1 MINSQAK
8 GKRYELKI
16 AKYINK
22 ILGTFLRR
30 TPLSG
35 GMELKGDI
43 LEINPESPI
52 YPYHIECKNHKALHI
67 PKWWD
72 QTIRDCPIGK
82 TPVLIFNMKG
92 KDMVCLEINDWL
104 GYLIA
109 NDEEN
114 QKQQ

>member
-16 AKYINK
+16 SKYINK

-43 LEINPESPI
+43 LEINPDSPMFDK
-52 YPYHIECKNHKALHI
+52 HIECKHQTTLHL

-72 QTIRDCPIGK
+72 QTTRDCPVGK

-92 KDMVCLEINDWL
+92 RDMVCIELDEWL
-104 GYLIA
+104 GYHIE
-109 NDEEN
+109 DEDV
-114 QKQQ
+114 